1 MRSGLRSPGLRA
13 LLPEDLPAQD
23 LPSEALLQA
32 DLPAQALLP
41 LRSLRSGLCSR
52 LRPGLCSG
60 LLSFSTAPNAA
71 NTPEG
76 CPLRGVSFWGNE
88 IQRLR
93 KAAFLTVPLF
103 DVFLLFARRSGKTE
117 NV

>member
-41 LRSLRSGLCSR
+41 LRSLRSGL
-52 LRPGLCSG
+52 RPGLRSG

-76 CPLRGVSFWGNE
+76 YPLRGVSFWGNE